1 MKIEGRLFLAVGI
14 FLFVVT
20 GVYWLLSKDP
30 TGTALLLLSGGLGAM
45 IAFFLLFTAGR
56 MDPRPE
62 DRADAEISDGAGE
75 LGFFSPHSYW
85 PITVAAGAG
94 LTGLGVIFGTWLMLL
109 GLVLVV
115 VTATG
120 FLFEYY
126 VGR

>member
-1 MKIEGRLFLAVGI
+1 MKVEGRI
-14 FLFVVT
+14 FLVVGVFLLVVT
-20 GVYWLLSKDP
+20 GIYWLVSRDP
-30 TGTALLLLSGGLGAM
+30 TGTALLLLSGGLGIM
-45 IAFFLLFTAGR
+45 IAYYLLFTASR

-62 DRADAEISDGAGE
+62 DRADAEIADGAGE

-85 PITVAAGAG
+85 PILVAAGAG
-94 LTGLGVIFGTWLMLL
+94 LSGLGVIFGTWLLLL

>member
-1 MKIEGRLFLAVGI
+1 VKIEGRLFLAVGI

>member
-94 LTGLGVIFGTWLMLL
+94 LIGLGVIFGTWLMLL